1 MNKVIKLYD
10 VLLFILFFIILF
22 FMKNIFSVFLFIPLF
37 ILIFFI
43 SKDIKIKRFSFFIF
57 IFSFIIRLFSILY
70 LKVSITDDF
79 KTMYVASK
87 SLLRGDFSFLNTFYF
102 KTFSY
107 QLGHVLYQAFF
118 LNIINSVTF
127 LKLINVLISS
137 LIVLFIY
144 LISRNL
150 FNEKIARIV
159 SLTYT
164 FYLYPIYLDSVLTN
178 QHLPA
183 LIVLIVIYLLIKK
196 EINYKLVI
204 IIGILLGI
212 ANIFRTESIIIIMG
226 IIIYF
231 ICNNTSYKNTFIK
244 ICLLL
249 VSYFIFNLGINGI
262 IYLSLGTTLSNNAP
276 SWKFYCGLNYKYNGI
291 YNTEDQNVYFNSK
304 NKDKNKLVLDRI
316 KEENIKLPVLF
327 LKKEVILWSQTN
339 YDLRINNK
347 INPSIYNFLL
357 YFNQGCLNLIIILF
371 IISLFP
377 KNKYNDKLLL
387 IKIIIGLYYFIYMF
401 IEISPRYSYILHILI
416 MLEIGISIDKILK
429 IKQVD

>member
-43 SKDIKIKRFSFFIF
+43 SKDIEIKRFSLFIF

-196 EINYKLVI
+196 KINYKLVI

-291 YNTEDQNVYFNSK
+291 YNTEDQDIYFNSK
-304 NKDKNKLVLDRI
+304 NKDKLVLDRV

-327 LKKEVILWSQTN
+327 LKKEVILCSQTN

-347 INPSIYNFLL
+347 INPDIYKFLL

-377 KNKYNDKLLL
+377 KNKYNNKLLL

-416 MLEIGISIDKILK
+416 MLIIGISIDKILK

>member
-43 SKDIKIKRFSFFIF
+43 GKDIEIKRFSLFIF

-291 YNTEDQNVYFNSK
+291 YNTEDQDIYFNSK
-304 NKDKNKLVLDRI
+304 NKDKLVLDRV

-327 LKKEVILWSQTN
+327 LKKEVILCSQTN

-347 INPSIYNFLL
+347 INPDIYKFLL

-377 KNKYNDKLLL
+377 KNKYNNKLLL
-387 IKIIIGLYYFIYMF
+387 IKIIIGLYYFVYMF

-416 MLEIGISIDKILK
+416 MLIIGISIDKILK

>member
-43 SKDIKIKRFSFFIF
+43 SKDIEIKRFSLFIF

-107 QLGHVLYQAFF
+107 QLGHVLYQTFF

-291 YNTEDQNVYFNSK
+291 YNTEDQDIYFNSK
-304 NKDKNKLVLDRI
+304 NKDKLVLDRV

-327 LKKEVILWSQTN
+327 LKKEVILCSQTN

-347 INPSIYNFLL
+347 INPDIYKFLL

-377 KNKYNDKLLL
+377 KNKYNNKLLL
-387 IKIIIGLYYFIYMF
+387 IKIIIGLYYFVYMF

-416 MLEIGISIDKILK
+416 MLIIGISIDKILK

>member
-1 MNKVIKLYD
+1 
-10 VLLFILFFIILF
+10 
-22 FMKNIFSVFLFIPLF
+22 MK
-37 ILIFFI
+37 
-43 SKDIKIKRFSFFIF
+43 
-57 IFSFIIRLFSILY
+57 
-70 LKVSITDDF
+70 
-79 KTMYVASK
+79 
-87 SLLRGDFSFLNTFYF
+87 
-102 KTFSY
+102 
-107 QLGHVLYQAFF
+107 
-118 LNIINSVTF
+118 
-127 LKLINVLISS
+127 
-137 LIVLFIY
+137 
-144 LISRNL
+144 
-150 FNEKIARIV
+150 
-159 SLTYT
+159 
-164 FYLYPIYLDSVLTN
+164 
-178 QHLPA
+178 
-183 LIVLIVIYLLIKK
+183 
-196 EINYKLVI
+196 
-204 IIGILLGI
+204 
-212 ANIFRTESIIIIMG
+212 IIMG

-291 YNTEDQNVYFNSK
+291 YNTEDQDIYFNSK
-304 NKDKNKLVLDRI
+304 NKDKLVLDRV

-327 LKKEVILWSQTN
+327 LKKEVILCSQTN

-347 INPSIYNFLL
+347 INPDIYKFLL

-377 KNKYNDKLLL
+377 KNKYNNKLLL

-416 MLEIGISIDKILK
+416 MLIIGISIDKILK

>member
-43 SKDIKIKRFSFFIF
+43 SKDIAIKRFSLFIF

-291 YNTEDQNVYFNSK
+291 YNTEDQDIYFNSK
-304 NKDKNKLVLDRI
+304 NKDKLVLDRV

-327 LKKEVILWSQTN
+327 LKKEVILCSQTN

-347 INPSIYNFLL
+347 INPDIYKFLL

-377 KNKYNDKLLL
+377 KNKYNNKLLL

-416 MLEIGISIDKILK
+416 MLIIGISIDKILK

>member
-43 SKDIKIKRFSFFIF
+43 SKDIEIKRFSLFIF

-183 LIVLIVIYLLIKK
+183 LIVLIVIYLIIKK

-276 SWKFYCGLNYKYNGI
+276 SWKFYCGLNYKNNGI
-291 YNTEDQNVYFNSK
+291 YNTEDQDIYFNSK
-304 NKDKNKLVLDRI
+304 NKDKLVLDRV

-327 LKKEVILWSQTN
+327 LKKEVILCSQTN

-347 INPSIYNFLL
+347 INPDIYKFLL

-377 KNKYNDKLLL
+377 KNKYNNKLLL

-416 MLEIGISIDKILK
+416 MLIIGISIDKILK

>member
-43 SKDIKIKRFSFFIF
+43 SKDIEIKRFSLFIF

-291 YNTEDQNVYFNSK
+291 YNTEDQDIYFNSK
-304 NKDKNKLVLDRI
+304 NKDKLVLDRV

-327 LKKEVILWSQTN
+327 LKKEVILCSQTN

-347 INPSIYNFLL
+347 INPDIYKFLL

-377 KNKYNDKLLL
+377 KNKYNNKLLL

-401 IEISPRYSYILHILI
+401 IEISPRYSYILYIFMTLV
-416 MLEIGISIDKILK
+416 MGMSIDKLLK

>member
-1 MNKVIKLYD
+1 
-10 VLLFILFFIILF
+10 
-22 FMKNIFSVFLFIPLF
+22 
-37 ILIFFI
+37 
-43 SKDIKIKRFSFFIF
+43 
-57 IFSFIIRLFSILY
+57 
-70 LKVSITDDF
+70 
-79 KTMYVASK
+79 MYVASK

-291 YNTEDQNVYFNSK
+291 YNTEDQDIYFNSK
-304 NKDKNKLVLDRI
+304 NKDKLVLDRV

-327 LKKEVILWSQTN
+327 LKKEVILCSQTN

-347 INPSIYNFLL
+347 INPDIYKFLL

-377 KNKYNDKLLL
+377 KNKYNNKLLL

-401 IEISPRYSYILHILI
+401 IEISPRYSYILYIFMTLVMG
-416 MLEIGISIDKILK
+416 MLIDKLLK

>member
-43 SKDIKIKRFSFFIF
+43 SKDIEIKRFSLFIF

-291 YNTEDQNVYFNSK
+291 YNTEDQDIYFNSK
-304 NKDKNKLVLDRI
+304 NKDKLVLDRV

-327 LKKEVILWSQTN
+327 LKKEVILCSQTN

-347 INPSIYNFLL
+347 INPDIYKFLL

-377 KNKYNDKLLL
+377 KNKYNNKLLL

-401 IEISPRYSYILHILI
+401 IEI
-416 MLEIGISIDKILK
+416 
-429 IKQVD
+429 

>member
-43 SKDIKIKRFSFFIF
+43 SKDIEIKRFSLFIF

>member
-43 SKDIKIKRFSFFIF
+43 SKDIEIKRFSLFIF

-107 QLGHVLYQAFF
+107 QLGHVLYQTFF

-291 YNTEDQNVYFNSK
+291 YNTEDQDIYFNSK
-304 NKDKNKLVLDRI
+304 NKDKLVLDRV

-327 LKKEVILWSQTN
+327 LKKEVILCSQTN

-347 INPSIYNFLL
+347 INPDIYKFLL

-377 KNKYNDKLLL
+377 KNKYNNKLLL

-416 MLEIGISIDKILK
+416 MLIIGISIDKILK

>member
-10 VLLFILFFIILF
+10 ILLFILFFIILF

-70 LKVSITDDF
+70 LKVSIVDDF
-79 KTMYVASK
+79 KTMYIASK
-87 SLLRGDFSFLNTFYF
+87 SLLNGDFSFLNTFYF

-118 LNIINSVTF
+118 LKIINSVTF

-262 IYLSLGTTLSNNAP
+262 IYLSLGTTLSNKAP
-276 SWKFYCGLNYKYNGI
+276 NWKFYCGLNYKYNGI

-347 INPSIYNFLL
+347 INQSIYNFLL

-371 IISLFP
+371 IISLFS

>member
-43 SKDIKIKRFSFFIF
+43 SKDIEIKRFSLFIF

-291 YNTEDQNVYFNSK
+291 YNTEDQDIYFNSK
-304 NKDKNKLVLDRI
+304 NKDKLVLDRV

-327 LKKEVILWSQTN
+327 LKKEVILCSQTN

-347 INPSIYNFLL
+347 INPDIYKFLL

-377 KNKYNDKLLL
+377 KNKYNNKLLL

-416 MLEIGISIDKILK
+416 MLIIGISIDKILK

>member
-43 SKDIKIKRFSFFIF
+43 SKDIEIKRFSLFIF

-291 YNTEDQNVYFNSK
+291 YNTEDQDIYFNSK
-304 NKDKNKLVLDRI
+304 NKDKLVLDRV

-327 LKKEVILWSQTN
+327 LKKEVILCSQTN

-347 INPSIYNFLL
+347 INPDIYKFLL

-377 KNKYNDKLLL
+377 KNKYNNKLLL
-387 IKIIIGLYYFIYMF
+387 IKIIIGLYYFVYMF

-416 MLEIGISIDKILK
+416 MLIIGISIDKILK

>member
-43 SKDIKIKRFSFFIF
+43 GKDIEIKRFSLFIF

-291 YNTEDQNVYFNSK
+291 YNTEDQDIYFNSK
-304 NKDKNKLVLDRI
+304 NKDKLVLDRV

-327 LKKEVILWSQTN
+327 LKKEVILCSQTN

-347 INPSIYNFLL
+347 INPDIYKFLL

-377 KNKYNDKLLL
+377 KNKYNNKLLL

-416 MLEIGISIDKILK
+416 MLIIGISIDKILK

>member
-10 VLLFILFFIILF
+10 VLFFILFFIILF

-43 SKDIKIKRFSFFIF
+43 SKDIAIKRFSLFIF

-291 YNTEDQNVYFNSK
+291 YNTEDQDIYFNSK
-304 NKDKNKLVLDRI
+304 NKDKLVLDRV

-327 LKKEVILWSQTN
+327 LKKEVILCSQTN

-347 INPSIYNFLL
+347 INPDIYKFLL

-377 KNKYNDKLLL
+377 KNKYNNKLLL

-416 MLEIGISIDKILK
+416 MLIIGISIDKILK

>member
-43 SKDIKIKRFSFFIF
+43 SKDIEIKRFSLFIF

-231 ICNNTSYKNTFIK
+231 ICNNISYKNTFIK

-291 YNTEDQNVYFNSK
+291 YNTEDQDIYFNSK
-304 NKDKNKLVLDRI
+304 NKDKLVLDRV

-327 LKKEVILWSQTN
+327 LKKEVILCSQTN

-347 INPSIYNFLL
+347 INPDIYKFLL

-377 KNKYNDKLLL
+377 KNKYNNKLLL

-416 MLEIGISIDKILK
+416 MLIIGISIDKILK

>member
-43 SKDIKIKRFSFFIF
+43 SKDIEIKRFSLFIF

-183 LIVLIVIYLLIKK
+183 LIVLIVIYLLIEK

-291 YNTEDQNVYFNSK
+291 YNTEDQDIYFNSK
-304 NKDKNKLVLDRI
+304 NKDKLVLDRV

-327 LKKEVILWSQTN
+327 LKKEVILCSQTN

-347 INPSIYNFLL
+347 INPDIYKFLL

-377 KNKYNDKLLL
+377 KNKYNNKLLL

-416 MLEIGISIDKILK
+416 MLIIGISIDKILK